1 MNIAV
6 CVKPVPDPGHYNR
19 ITINPET
26 KLLDRKGIPVII
38 NPVDKN
44 AIEAALQLKEQFGG
58 KVVLVSMAPPDA
70 GEILK
75 EALAMGVDEAY
86 LLSDRAF
93 AGSDTLTTAKILAA
107 GLKKIGQLDLILT
120 GSESADSGTN
130 HVPSQLGELL
140 GLPHLNHIT
149 ELSLELPVL
158 KMKAKIENGYVE
170 YEGSLPMVLGVA
182 REINTPRYTT
192 LMGVVMAQ
200 KKPFTIWGLNDLGL
214 EPAGT
219 GLSGSPTQ
227 PGDLLFPRHGRK
239 AEILE
244 GEPEAV
250 AGKIVAILRGAGVLP

>member
-1 MNIAV
+1 M
-6 CVKPVPDPGHYNR
+6 
-19 ITINPET
+19 
-26 KLLDRKGIPVII
+26 II

-93 AGSDTLTTAKILAA
+93 AGSDTLATAKILAA

-158 KMKAKIENGYVE
+158 KMKAKLKTVMLNMRAVFQWSWALPGNQYTPLH
-170 YEGSLPMVLGVA
+170 YPDGCCHGSKKALHHLGPERPGA
-182 REINTPRYTT
+182 RTGRDRFVRVSHPTR
-192 LMGVVMAQ
+192 G
-200 KKPFTIWGLNDLGL
+200 
-214 EPAGT
+214 PA
-219 GLSGSPTQ
+219 
-227 PGDLLFPRHGRK
+227 FPP
-239 AEILE
+239 AWT
-244 GEPEAV
+244 
-250 AGKIVAILRGAGVLP
+250 

>member
-19 ITINPET
+19 ININPET

-44 AIEAALQLKEQFGG
+44 AIEAALQLKEQCGG
-58 KVVLVSMAPPDA
+58 KVVLVSMAPPDTV
-70 GEILK
+70 ETLK

-93 AGSDTLTTAKILAA
+93 AGSDTLATAKILAA

-120 GSESADSGTN
+120 GSESADSGTS

-149 ELSLELPVL
+149 ELSLGLPVI

-170 YEGSLPMVLGVA
+170 YEGRLPMVLGVA

-200 KKPFTIWGLNDLGL
+200 NKPITIWGLNDLGL
-214 EPAGT
+214 DPAGT

-227 PGDLLFPRHGRK
+227 PGDLHFPRHGRK
-239 AEILE
+239 SEILK
-244 GEPEAV
+244 GEPEAI
-250 AGKIVAILRGAGVLP
+250 AGKIIAILRSAGVLA

>member
-1 MNIAV
+1 
-6 CVKPVPDPGHYNR
+6 
-19 ITINPET
+19 
-26 KLLDRKGIPVII
+26 VII

-44 AIEAALQLKEQFGG
+44 AIEAALQLKEQCGG
-58 KVVLVSMAPPDA
+58 KVVLVSMAPPDTV
-70 GEILK
+70 ETLK

-93 AGSDTLTTAKILAA
+93 AGSDTLATAKILAA

-120 GSESADSGTN
+120 GSESADSGTSHVPSQLGELLGLRTS

-149 ELSLELPVL
+149 ELSLELPVI

-170 YEGSLPMVLGVA
+170 YEGRLPMVLGVA
-182 REINTPRYTT
+182 REINTPRNTT

-200 KKPFTIWGLNDLGL
+200 NKPITIWGLNDLGL
-214 EPAGT
+214 DPAGT

-227 PGDLLFPRHGRK
+227 PGDLHFPRHGRK
-239 AEILE
+239 SEILK
-244 GEPEAV
+244 GEPEAI
-250 AGKIVAILRGAGVLP
+250 AGKIIAILRSAGVLA

>member
-86 LLSDRAF
+86 LLSDRALPDPIP
-93 AGSDTLTTAKILAA
+93 GCSKNLSRRPEENRPTGLDSDRFRKRR
-107 GLKKIGQLDLILT
+107 Q
-120 GSESADSGTN
+120 
-130 HVPSQLGELL
+130 
-140 GLPHLNHIT
+140 
-149 ELSLELPVL
+149 
-158 KMKAKIENGYVE
+158 
-170 YEGSLPMVLGVA
+170 
-182 REINTPRYTT
+182 RY
-192 LMGVVMAQ
+192 
-200 KKPFTIWGLNDLGL
+200 KPCAF
-214 EPAGT
+214 PAGRVT
-219 GLSGSPTQ
+219 GASPPEPHYGIE
-227 PGDLLFPRHGRK
+227 PGIACLK
-239 AEILE
+239 NES
-244 GEPEAV
+244 
-250 AGKIVAILRGAGVLP
+250 KN